1 MVLDFSLLSIYCI
14 SCTVPL
20 ADIGNGDG
28 DWTHEF
34 GAGSHIYRNKIIEQM
49 RWQQRVLFHR
59 QGPKLEFLKGLF
71 IQLSGLS
78 PPSPS
83 SGLEAVRCLQEGT
96 SGWRYLLVAVYT
108 CSPAQAQAGCFI
120 SREQSENHSPP
131 ALLQDSRRQTPSSRS
146 LSLL

>member
-59 QGPKLEFLKGLF
+59 QGPKLEFLKRALYPIKWSVATFSLLWAG
-71 IQLSGLS
+71 G
-78 PPSPS
+78 
-83 SGLEAVRCLQEGT
+83 GAVLTGGNQ
-96 SGWRYLLVAVYT
+96 WMAV
-108 CSPAQAQAGCFI
+108 S
-120 SREQSENHSPP
+120 
-131 ALLQDSRRQTPSSRS
+131 LSRS
-146 LSLL
+146 IYL